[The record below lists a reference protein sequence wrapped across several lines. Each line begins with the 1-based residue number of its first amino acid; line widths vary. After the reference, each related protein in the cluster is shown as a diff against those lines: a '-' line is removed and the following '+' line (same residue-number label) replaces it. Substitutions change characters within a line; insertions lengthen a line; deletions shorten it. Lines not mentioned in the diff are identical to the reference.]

1 MFCTVTDWLGL
12 VWPTTVPPNA
22 RLDGLAESAGPGA
35 VPLPERPML
44 VGPFGSLVETVS
56 VPLRDP
62 VTVGEKVTFTAQ
74 VVPAARLVPQLFVC
88 AKSPVVETDE
98 TLTLLIPSFEM
109 VTVRA
114 ALVVPTVCEP
124 KSTPVGVAETPT
136 GGGGEGVGHAPQ

>member
-1 MFCTVTDWLGL
+1 MFCTVADWLGL

-62 VTVGEKVTFTAQ
+62 LAVGAKVTFTAQ
-74 VVPAARLVPQLFVC
+74 VAPAARLVPQLFVC
-88 AKSPVVETDE
+88 AKSPLVAIEVIDADAVPVFFT
-98 TLTLLIPSFEM
+98 
-109 VTVRA
+109 VTA
-114 ALVVPTVCEP
+114 CGALVVPTFWFAKVRLD
-124 KSTPVGVAETPT
+124 GVADKV
-136 GGGGEGVGHAPQ
+136 GEGALLPLG